1 MATDEAVFQETV
13 KNEKCPALRFYL
25 SAPVAVSIGY
35 FQDAKKEI
43 NLEGCRA
50 DNIDVVRRMTGGK
63 AVFHD
68 REITYSLAASSREK
82 KFPDNILE
90 TYKIISRCIARGLGF
105 LGIRAELSR
114 RSIDREKAKNESC
127 CFSVPA
133 QHELLVG
140 GRKICGSAQFRKRGG
155 FYSTV
160 CCFGNWTGVI
170 GCAI

>member
-82 KFPDNILE
+82 NFPTTSWKLI
-90 TYKIISRCIARGLGF
+90 KSSAGVSPVAWVF
-105 LGIRAELSR
+105 W
-114 RSIDREKAKNESC
+114 ESVRNC
-127 CFSVPA
+127 
-133 QHELLVG
+133 HEE
-140 GRKICGSAQFRKRGG
+140 A
-155 FYSTV
+155 
-160 CCFGNWTGVI
+160 
-170 GCAI
+170 